1 MQAPE
6 NLVMCG
12 LVTIDDSR
20 WLMVVAIGEGQRFLE
35 GDFVAL
41 ERCNLIL

>member
-6 NLVMCG
+6 NMVVCG

-20 WLMVVAIGEGQRFLE
+20 WLMVAAIGEGQRFLG

-41 ERCNLIL
+41 ECCNLIL